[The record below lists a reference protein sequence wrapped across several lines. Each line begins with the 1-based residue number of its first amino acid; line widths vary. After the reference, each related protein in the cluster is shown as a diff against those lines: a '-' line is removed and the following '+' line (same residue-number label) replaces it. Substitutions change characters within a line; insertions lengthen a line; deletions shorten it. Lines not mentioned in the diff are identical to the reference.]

1 MLKGEIDILSGIALK
16 KCKMKQIISGR
27 AVRDNMYTISTFGS
41 MIKDGLIREGKFG
54 EYQLTMKGM
63 QALLKIP
70 KVAEILGDNLHSK
83 LLHQYLE
90 SVRIKKQMSGT

>member
-16 KCKMKQIISGR
+16 KCKMKQIFSGR

-41 MIKDGLIREGKFG
+41 MISNGLIREGKFG
-54 EYQLTMKGM
+54 EYQLTLKGM
-63 QALLKIP
+63 QALLKSP
-70 KVAEILGDNLHSK
+70 KIAETLGDTLHSK

-90 SVRIKKQMSGT
+90 SVRKKKQLSGL